1 MMDEP
6 RSKKRMKRKTKIW
19 LGVVLCF
26 CIGGGLLYADTMY
39 GSGKIK
45 QIFLDMKI
53 SDTKEEKTEKTVP
66 SAVLGEV
73 SLDAGSNAGFA
84 VFDKAFLLC
93 TKDGAKYYNSYGDQ
107 KWNDTFN
114 MTAPSVIQEGR
125 FAAVGD
131 MNGKMVRVYHEAGL
145 QYQVQ
150 LEGNLMQFA
159 LNTNGYLSLIEKKD
173 GKYEIKVYNNKGTL
187 LKGRIEESKGIYP
200 IATDVSDDDKTFA
213 ISYVD
218 TTDVYPIGLISFF
231 YINPEDSEQ
240 YTDSL
245 FSSVMRNDEVIGA
258 ISFRKNGILA
268 AVSDKGIYGF
278 DGKNMVW
285 EYPVS
290 NTIDYISFQDKDHI
304 VFALGEGIG
313 GENEEKPGM
322 VYWLKN
328 DGTKDAFFENEKK
341 ISYLSVWEDGVVIG
355 TNKTYLG
362 LRHTGNMAWKY
373 QATKDVSEIIPM
385 EKFST
390 VLVVGQENAMI
401 CNMTK
406 DGAQPVEGKNVEEQ
420 KDQPKPESG
429 TEEKK
434 TENSKEEPKQEK
446 QPKQKQETEQP
457 KKETNEKKANSE
469 PTEQKEK
476 PEDVTQQGKTEETN
490 VAQ

>member
-1 MMDEP
+1 MDEP
-6 RSKKRMKRKTKIW
+6 KNKKHMKRKTKIL
-19 LGVVLCF
+19 LGVTLCV
-26 CIGGGLLYADTMY
+26 CIGSGLLYADTMY

-45 QIFLDMKI
+45 EIFVHMDK
-53 SDTKEEKTEKTVP
+53 SNQKQEKQVP
-66 SAVLGEV
+66 SHVVGEV
-73 SLDAGSNAGFA
+73 SLDAGSHAGFA
-84 VFDKAFLLC
+84 VFDKSFLLC

-114 MTAPSVIQEGR
+114 MTAPSVVQEGK

-159 LNTNGYLSLIEKKD
+159 LNTNGYLSLIEKKE
-173 GKYEIKVYNNKGTL
+173 GQYEIKVYNNKGTL

-200 IATDVSDDDKTFA
+200 IATDISDDDKTFA

-245 FSSVMRNDEVIGA
+245 FSSVMRNNEVVGA
-258 ISFRKNGILA
+258 ISFRENGILA
-268 AVSDKGIYGF
+268 AVSDRGIYGF
-278 DGKNMVW
+278 DGKNTVW
-285 EYPVS
+285 EYPLN
-290 NTIDYISFQDKDHI
+290 NTIDYISFQDKNHI
-304 VFALGEGIG
+304 VFVLGEGMG
-313 GENEEKPGM
+313 GESKEKTGM

-341 ISYLSVWEDGVVIG
+341 ISYLSAWEDGVIIG
-355 TNKTYLG
+355 INKTYLG

-373 QATKDVSEIIPM
+373 QATQDVAELIPM

-406 DGAQPVEGKNVEEQ
+406 DGVQPTQQQTTKKQTE
-420 KDQPKPESG
+420 PEA
-429 TEEKK
+429 TKEEKTKEKQSNNKQKEKQPENEPKDKQEKEQNQQEK
-434 TENSKEEPKQEK
+434 TETPKQE
-446 QPKQKQETEQP
+446 Q
-457 KKETNEKKANSE
+457 
-469 PTEQKEK
+469 
-476 PEDVTQQGKTEETN
+476 
-490 VAQ
+490 